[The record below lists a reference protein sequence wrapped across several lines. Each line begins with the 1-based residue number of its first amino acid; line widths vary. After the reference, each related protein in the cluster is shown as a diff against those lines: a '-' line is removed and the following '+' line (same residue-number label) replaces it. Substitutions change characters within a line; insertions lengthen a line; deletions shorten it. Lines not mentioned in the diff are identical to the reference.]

1 MRDFILKLHLLT
13 KTGSG
18 QTQGKARKSD
28 AFSLGDCGGSFCTG
42 AAAIRFRGPL
52 LVRYIRSQP
61 GHLTTPIFMAAG
73 TNYAVDWIGASGG
86 STQHASYS
94 EALADAVASLRSD
107 GYALFVNFSL
117 RLSRACLGKLIL
129 AFQMQT

>member
-1 MRDFILKLHLLT
+1 M
-13 KTGSG
+13 
-18 QTQGKARKSD
+18 
-28 AFSLGDCGGSFCTG
+28 
-42 AAAIRFRGPL
+42 
-52 LVRYIRSQP
+52 RYIRSQP

-107 GYALFVNFSL
+107 GYALFVNQFSL

-129 AFQMQT
+129 AFQIQT